1 MHLEYYSTSL
11 LFRNFSSVKQ
21 DYQYTKQALL
31 ERWVSES
38 TTKLAYKAGQILFSE
53 ALHAFL
59 KVGELAIIEI
69 CLLQKGIISAAF
81 N

>member
-1 MHLEYYSTSL
+1 MIFELKGECGYSL
-11 LFRNFSSVKQ
+11 LVLFVFPR
-21 DYQYTKQALL
+21 YTYTKQALL
-31 ERWVSES
+31 ERCVSES

-69 CLLQKGIISAAF
+69 CLLQKNNISSI
-81 N
+81 